1 MLTQMKVR
9 GLMFDPYHPNVYI
22 LILRSDEGGEVL
34 PLWIDKSDAQA
45 ISLALEG
52 IFTQRPLT
60 HDLIKNILD
69 ALDANLISV
78 VVSDLKE
85 AVYHARIHLLYRD
98 AEFSIDARPSDAISL
113 ALRAGVPIF
122 AAEEVIQKKG
132 FQELGQWLENLS
144 PEDFGRYSV

>member
-1 MLTQMKVR
+1 MLIQMKVR
-9 GLMFDPYHPNVYI
+9 GLMFDPDHPNVYI
-22 LILRSDEGGEVL
+22 LILRGDEDGEVL

-69 ALDANLISV
+69 ALDAKLISI
-78 VVSDLKE
+78 VVSDLKD
-85 AVYHARIHLLYRD
+85 AVYHARIHLSYRD

-113 ALRAGVPIF
+113 ALRASVPIF
-122 AAEEVIQKKG
+122 AADEVIQKKG
-132 FQELGQWLENLS
+132 FQELGRWLENLR
-144 PEDFGRYSV
+144 PEDFGKYSA